1 MWSMESFTPTANR
14 GSPYIHVQSEMLKC
28 NYSTP
33 AESCVTLDLKRNPE
47 GKSAG
52 NLIGETFHEMK
63 SLLIQISYQENE
75 PRNSRLDR

>member
-14 GSPYIHVQSEMLKC
+14 GSPYVQVQSETLKC

-33 AESCVTLDLKRNPE
+33 AESRVTLDLKRNPE

-52 NLIGETFHEMK
+52 NLIRGDF
-63 SLLIQISYQENE
+63 S
-75 PRNSRLDR
+75 